1 MEPCVWATLL
11 PRLITELPSER
22 VLHPLRIAFNFHGAL
37 SVAGLLQDLTAR
49 AAFTNARTGISNLCT
64 LADVLNAT
72 CPNLPSVLDLRAR
85 VTSLVSTLPNA
96 NFYQD
101 LLQVSHGSHSP
112 NISGS
117 GSISINFGTELVAS
131 PPLRPPTRKRLVSPV
146 ERLEDEAYVLAKV
159 PFVEEKND
167 EDKAAKL
174 STDGWELLGIF
185 NRYTTAKNEAN
196 VRFEEDVVA
205 AGNDESKVQH
215 VYTIWSMRAHVSG
228 TLRPVKDRVKEA
240 VGASKK

>member
-1 MEPCVWATLL
+1 MEPLVWATLL
-11 PRLITELPSER
+11 PRLITELPADR

-72 CPNLPSVLDLRAR
+72 CPHLPSVLDLRAR

-96 NFYQD
+96 NLYQD

-117 GSISINFGTELVAS
+117 GSINFGTELVAS
-131 PPLRPPTRKRLVSPV
+131 PPLRPPTRKRLANPI
-146 ERLEDEAYVLAKV
+146 ERLEDEAFLLAKV
-159 PFVEEKND
+159 PFVD
-167 EDKAAKL
+167 EQDPPTLKSVEFEVLGAFKGYAA
-174 STDGWELLGIF
+174 
-185 NRYTTAKNEAN
+185 AKNEAN
-196 VRFEEDVVA
+196 TRLEEDIA
-205 AGNDESKVQH
+205 AEGGDESKVQH

-228 TLRPVKDRVKEA
+228 ERRPVKDRVKEA
-240 VGASKK
+240 AAKK

>member
-1 MEPCVWATLL
+1 MEPLVWATLL
-11 PRLITELPSER
+11 PRLITELPADR

-72 CPNLPSVLDLRAR
+72 CPHLPSVLDLRAR
-85 VTSLVSTLPNA
+85 VTSLVSALPNA

-117 GSISINFGTELVAS
+117 GSINFGTELVAS
-131 PPLRPPTRKRLVSPV
+131 PPLRPPTRKRLANPI
-146 ERLEDEAYVLAKV
+146 ERLEDEAFLLAKV
-159 PFVEEKND
+159 PFVD
-167 EDKAAKL
+167 EQDPPTLK
-174 STDGWELLGIF
+174 SVEFELLGA
-185 NRYTTAKNEAN
+185 YKGYAAAKKEAN
-196 VRFEEDVVA
+196 ARLEEDIA
-205 AGNDESKVQH
+205 ALGGDESKVQH
-215 VYTIWSMRAHVSG
+215 LYTIWSFRAHAAG
-228 TLRPVKDRVKEA
+228 TQRETKDRTKEA
-240 VGASKK
+240 AAKK

>member
-1 MEPCVWATLL
+1 MEPLVWATLL
-11 PRLITELPSER
+11 PRLITELPADR

-72 CPNLPSVLDLRAR
+72 CPHLPSVLDLRAR

-96 NFYQD
+96 NLYQD
-101 LLQVSHGSHSP
+101 LLQVSHGSSSP

-117 GSISINFGTELVAS
+117 GGSINFGTELVAS
-131 PPLRPPTRKRLVSPV
+131 PPLRFPSRKRLVSPV

-167 EDKAAKL
+167 EEKSAKL

-185 NRYTTAKNEAN
+185 NRYATAKNEAN
-196 VRFEEDVVA
+196 VRFEDDVVA

-228 TLRPVKDRVKEA
+228 TLRPVKDRVKEKEA
-240 VGASKK
+240 AKK

>member
-1 MEPCVWATLL
+1 MEPLVWATLL
-11 PRLITELPSER
+11 PRLITELPADR

-72 CPNLPSVLDLRAR
+72 CPHLPSVLDLRAR

-117 GSISINFGTELVAS
+117 CSINFGTELVAS
-131 PPLRPPTRKRLVSPV
+131 PPLRPPTRKRLANPI
-146 ERLEDEAYVLAKV
+146 ERLEDEAFLLAKV
-159 PFVEEKND
+159 PFVD
-167 EDKAAKL
+167 EQDPPTLK
-174 STDGWELLGIF
+174 SVEFELLGA
-185 NRYTTAKNEAN
+185 YKGYAAAKKEAN
-196 VRFEEDVVA
+196 ARLEEDIA
-205 AGNDESKVQH
+205 ALGGDENKVQH
-215 VYTIWSMRAHVSG
+215 LYTIWSFRAHASG
-228 TLRPVKDRVKEA
+228 TQREAKDRTKEA
-240 VGASKK
+240 AAKK